1 MAPVKVR
8 KVGNSLGIVLSKE
21 VVARLRV
28 ENGDELY
35 LSETASGYQ
44 LSPYDPEFAA
54 QMDVAK
60 SVMKKRRNMLHQ
72 LAEKPKHGK

>member
-1 MAPVKVR
+1 MDPIKVR

-21 VVARLRV
+21 VAARLRV

-35 LSETASGYQ
+35 VSETANGIQ
-44 LSPYDPEFAA
+44 LSAYDPKFAS

-60 SVMKKRRNMLHQ
+60 SVMKKRRNLLHK
-72 LAEKPKHGK
+72 LAE

>member
-1 MAPVKVR
+1 MTPVKVR

-28 ENGDELY
+28 ESGDELY
-35 LSETASGYQ
+35 LSEIVGGVQ
-44 LSPYDPEFAA
+44 LTPYDPEFAA

-60 SVMKKRRNMLHQ
+60 SVMKKRRNMLHK
-72 LAEKPKHGK
+72 LAE